1 MEKFGGKVQTAA
13 LLAMGAL
20 ALGLGGCGDAW
31 RILTTGEFYWDDNGK
46 EEKAVYAFRY
56 DPSGGE
62 LYGGTPEGDIAEG
75 ETVTLPSSGGREG
88 YTLTGF
94 TLNGAAEGAFNPG
107 DTFTMPAGEVTAAAN
122 WTEVRNLI
130 NLGDPQVSTGAGWSY
145 DEASG
150 VFTISDGA
158 EVEVTGSTPRNRV
171 VVRGTVTVTLSDAG
185 ITSAAAS
192 PFELESGANVTLKLA
207 GSNSLVCTF
216 EDWDADTSFA
226 GLQVEGASSVTIEGP
241 GSLRA
246 AGGLGGAGIGG
257 RFPGGSCGTITI
269 SDGTVNAAGGYHG
282 AGIGGG
288 NGGAGG
294 TITIEGSANVEA
306 TGGTG
311 GAGIGGGTS
320 GAGGSIRITG
330 GTVTATA
337 GPGGA
342 GIGGGYSGAGGD
354 ITISS
359 GGVTAAGGMKGAG
372 IGGGYSGAGGDITI
386 SGGGVTAAGGTW
398 AAGIGGGDGGSGGTV
413 RITGGSGTATAGG
426 PATNYD
432 NPQGVGPGA
441 GGSGGSFNG
450 GAFPAANPYTW
461 W

>member
-1 MEKFGGKVQTAA
+1 MEKCSGKVQTAALAA

-20 ALGLGGCGDAW
+20 ALGGCGDAW

-46 EEKAVYAFRY
+46 KVYAFRY

-62 LYGGTPEGDIAEG
+62 LYDGTPEGDIAEG
-75 ETVTLPSSGGREG
+75 TTVTLPSSGGREG

-94 TLNGAAEGAFNPG
+94 TLSGATEGDFNPG
-107 DTFTMPAGEVTAAAN
+107 DTFTMPAGEVTAKAE

-130 NLGDPQVSTGAGWSY
+130 NLGDPYASTGAGWSY

-150 VFTISDGA
+150 VFTISGGA
-158 EVEVTGSTPRNRV
+158 GVEVTGSTARNRV
-171 VVRGTVTVTLSDAG
+171 VVRGTVTVTLSDAS

-192 PFELESGANVTLKLA
+192 PFELGSGANVTLKLA

-226 GLQVEGASSVTIEGP
+226 GLQVEGASNVTIEGP
-241 GSLRA
+241 GSLRT

-337 GPGGA
+337 GTGGA
-342 GIGGGYSGAGGD
+342 GIGGGYQGNGG
-354 ITISS
+354 TISINS
-359 GGVTAAGGMKGAG
+359 P
-372 IGGGYSGAGGDITI
+372 
-386 SGGGVTAAGGTW
+386 GT
-398 AAGIGGGDGGSGGTV
+398 S
-413 RITGGSGTATAGG
+413 RGTATGSGAWGG
-426 PATNYD
+426 RS
-432 NPQGVGPGA
+432 VGPGA
-441 GGSGGSFNG
+441 AGSGGSFSG
-450 GAFPAANPYTW
+450 PDGEFGLDADGFPAGCGTYEW
-461 W
+461 